1 MSFIL
6 RNIARYAAQKL
17 ASDPRVRE
25 TANKAAR
32 VVVDEAERIA
42 RREDK
47 ALNAGRAVRRAMNKL
62 ARPLDIG
69 QRPTRPSCS
78 PAPIC
83 RSAKS
88 TETDK
93 LSVILGR

>member
-25 TANKAAR
+25 TAAKAAR
-32 VVVDEAERIA
+32 VVVDEAREIA
-42 RREDK
+42 QKEDK

-62 ARPLDIG
+62 QG
-69 QRPTRPSCS
+69 
-78 PAPIC
+78 
-83 RSAKS
+83 RS
-88 TETDK
+88 T
-93 LSVILGR
+93 